1 MQTKEHKLPPEEPE
15 LENTDDRIND
25 IAQRHILFAVVVL
38 FAIYLAWRLRT
49 VLELVY
55 VSALFAVVLMPVV
68 QWIQQFKIRKW
79 SPSRG
84 VAIVILVVTSVSAI
98 TAFFVFALPPVI
110 RDLKDFVNELPARGP
125 VIMAK
130 LHGSPLARHL
140 DLPNL
145 TDRIQN
151 GAGNSASYLL
161 ASLPAWASR
170 FLDILTA
177 VVLTVYFMME
187 GEFAYHWFLSLF
199 AAPRRR
205 RLNKTL
211 LQAKKRMSRWLLGQ
225 GLLMLCLGSCSILIF
240 SILHVRYAI
249 LLGVIMGLLNII
261 PIAGAVV
268 GVLLAGTVAAL
279 DSWAKMGG
287 VFAFYFIYFQVENAY
302 LTPRIMRH
310 SVNLAGLAVIIALLC
325 GTTLAGVVGA
335 MVAVPTAALV
345 AVLMDEYMVVHP
357 WD

>member
-1 MQTKEHKLPPEEPE
+1 V
-15 LENTDDRIND
+15 
-25 IAQRHILFAVVVL
+25 AVL
-38 FAIYLAWRLRT
+38 LALYLGWRLGT
-49 VLELVY
+49 VLEMVY
-55 VSALFAVVLMPVV
+55 VSALFAVVLMPIV
-68 QWIQQFKIRKW
+68 QRIQQLKIRSW

-84 VAIVILVVTSVSAI
+84 LAILILIAVSVSAF
-98 TAFFVFALPPVI
+98 AGFMVFALPPVI
-110 RDLKDFVNELPARGP
+110 HDLRDFVTELPVREP
-125 VIMAK
+125 QIMAR
-130 LHGSPLARHL
+130 LQDSHLAKHL

-145 TDRIQN
+145 TAKLQS
-151 GAGNSASYLL
+151 GAGDSASYLL
-161 ASLPAWASR
+161 SALPDWASR
-170 FLDILTA
+170 FFDILTCI
-177 VVLTVYFMME
+177 VLTVYFMME

-199 AAPRRR
+199 AAPTRR

-211 LQAKKRMSRWLLGQ
+211 LQAKKRMGHWLLGQ
-225 GLLMLCLGSCSILIF
+225 GLLMLILGVCSIVVF

-287 VFAFYFIYFQVENAY
+287 VFLFYFIYFQVENAY

-310 SVNLAGLAVIIALLC
+310 SVNLAGLSVIIALLC
-325 GTTLAGVVGA
+325 GTTLAGIVGA
-335 MVAVPTAALV
+335 MVAVPTAALL

>member
-1 MQTKEHKLPPEEPE
+1 
-15 LENTDDRIND
+15 
-25 IAQRHILFAVVVL
+25 
-38 FAIYLAWRLRT
+38 
-49 VLELVY
+49 
-55 VSALFAVVLMPVV
+55 MPVV
-68 QWIQQFKIRKW
+68 QWIQQLNIRKW

-84 VAIVILVVTSVSAI
+84 VAIGILMVTSVA
-98 TAFFVFALPPVI
+98 ALAGFLVFALPPVI
-110 RDLKDFVNELPARGP
+110 HDLRDFVTELPSRGP
-125 VIMAK
+125 QILNRLQQSRIAK
-130 LHGSPLARHL
+130 HL

-145 TDRIQN
+145 TAKLQT
-151 GAGNSASYLL
+151 GAGDSASYLL
-161 ASLPAWASR
+161 SSLPDWASR
-170 FLDILTA
+170 FFDILTTI
-177 VVLTVYFMME
+177 VLTIYFMLE

-199 AAPRRR
+199 AAPTRR

-225 GLLMLCLGSCSILIF
+225 GLLMLCLGLCSIAVF

-268 GVLLAGTVAAL
+268 GVLLAGIVAAL

-325 GTTLAGVVGA
+325 GSTLAGVVGA

-345 AVLMDEYMVVHP
+345 AVLMDEYLVVHP

>member
-1 MQTKEHKLPPEEPE
+1 M
-15 LENTDDRIND
+15 
-25 IAQRHILFAVVVL
+25 VVL
-38 FAIYLAWRLRT
+38 FALYLAWRLRF

-55 VSALFAVVLMPVV
+55 VSALFAVVLMPAV
-68 QWIQQFKIRKW
+68 QWIQQLNIRKW

-84 VAIVILVVTSVSAI
+84 LAIAILVVATIS
-98 TAFFVFALPPVI
+98 TLTCFFVFALPPVI
-110 RDLKDFVNELPARGP
+110 RDLKDFVAELPSRGP
-125 VIMAK
+125 LMLAK
-130 LHGSPLARHL
+130 MQRAPFTRHL

-145 TDRIQN
+145 SERIQH
-151 GAGNSASYLL
+151 GAGSSATYVIT
-161 ASLPAWASR
+161 SLPAWASR
-170 FLDILTA
+170 LLDVITC

-211 LQAKKRMSRWLLGQ
+211 IAAKKRMSHWLLGQ
-225 GLLMLCLGSCSILIF
+225 GMLMLCLGSSSIFIF

-279 DSWAKMGG
+279 DSWSKMGG
-287 VFAFYFIYFQVENAY
+287 VFLFYFIYFQFENAY

-325 GTTLAGVVGA
+325 GTTLAGIVGA

>member
-1 MQTKEHKLPPEEPE
+1 MTLKNEAAEETE
-15 LENTDDRIND
+15 LERTLEHSIESS
-25 IAQRHILFAVVVL
+25 ILFGVAVL
-38 FAIYLAWRLRT
+38 LALYLAWRLVT

-68 QWIQQFKIRKW
+68 QRIQQIKIRTW

-84 VAIVILVVTSVSAI
+84 FAIVILVAVTISAL
-98 TAFFVFALPPVI
+98 AGFLVFALPPVLH
-110 RDLKDFVNELPARGP
+110 DLRDFVTELPLREPEILAR
-125 VIMAK
+125 
-130 LHGSPLARHL
+130 LQGSHLARHL

-145 TDRIQN
+145 TAKLQN
-151 GAGNSASYLL
+151 GAGDTASYLL
-161 ASLPAWASR
+161 TSLPGWASR
-170 FLDILTA
+170 FLDILTCI
-177 VVLTVYFMME
+177 VLTVYFMME

-199 AAPRRR
+199 AAPTRR

-211 LQAKKRMSRWLLGQ
+211 LQAKKRMGRWLLGQ
-225 GLLMLCLGSCSILIF
+225 GLLMLILGCCSIVIF

-279 DSWAKMGG
+279 DSWTKMGG
-287 VFAFYFIYFQVENAY
+287 VFLFYFIYFQVENAY

-310 SVNLAGLAVIIALLC
+310 SVNLAGLSVIIALLC

-335 MVAVPTAALV
+335 MVAVPTAALI

>member
-1 MQTKEHKLPPEEPE
+1 M
-15 LENTDDRIND
+15 
-25 IAQRHILFAVVVL
+25 L
-38 FAIYLAWRLRT
+38 FAIYLGWRLRT
-49 VLELVY
+49 VLELIY

-68 QWIQQFKIRKW
+68 QWIQQLKVRKW
-79 SPSRG
+79 SPTRG
-84 VAIVILVVTSVSAI
+84 IAIILLVVTTVSVI
-98 TAFFVFALPPVI
+98 TGFFVFALPPVI
-110 RDLKDFVNELPARGP
+110 RDLKDFVAELPARGP
-125 VIMAK
+125 QIMAR
-130 LHGSPLARHL
+130 LHNSPIARHL

-145 TDRIQN
+145 SDKIQN
-151 GAGNSASYLL
+151 GAGNSASFVL
-161 ASLPAWASR
+161 ASLPDWASR
-170 FLDILTA
+170 FLDILTCI
-177 VVLTVYFMME
+177 VLTVYFMME

-211 LQAKKRMSRWLLGQ
+211 MAAKKRMSRWLLGQ
-225 GLLMLCLGSCSILIF
+225 GLLMLCLGSCSIAIF

-279 DSWAKMGG
+279 DSWTKMGG
-287 VFAFYFIYFQVENAY
+287 VFLFYFIYFQVENAY

-325 GTTLAGVVGA
+325 GTTLAGIVGA

>member
-1 MQTKEHKLPPEEPE
+1 M
-15 LENTDDRIND
+15 
-25 IAQRHILFAVVVL
+25 AVLFAV
-38 FAIYLAWRLRT
+38 YLAWRLRI

-68 QWIQQFKIRKW
+68 QWIQQLKIRSW

-84 VAIVILVVTSVSAI
+84 FAIVILVVTSVSAL
-98 TAFFVFALPPVI
+98 TCFFVFALPPVI
-110 RDLKDFVNELPARGP
+110 HDLRDFVNELPTRGP
-125 VIMAK
+125 LMLTRLQNSHVAK
-130 LHGSPLARHL
+130 HL

-145 TDRIQN
+145 TAKLQS
-151 GAGNSASYLL
+151 GAGDSASYLL
-161 ASLPAWASR
+161 ASLPDWASR
-170 FLDILTA
+170 FLDILTCI
-177 VVLTVYFMME
+177 VLTVYFMLE

-199 AAPRRR
+199 AAPTRR

-211 LQAKKRMSRWLLGQ
+211 LAAKKRMSRWLLGQ
-225 GLLMLCLGSCSILIF
+225 GLLMLCLGGCSIAVF

-249 LLGVIMGLLNII
+249 LLGVILGLLNII

-325 GTTLAGVVGA
+325 GSTLAGVVGA

>member
-1 MQTKEHKLPPEEPE
+1 V
-15 LENTDDRIND
+15 
-25 IAQRHILFAVVVL
+25 AVL
-38 FAIYLAWRLRT
+38 FAIFLAWRLRT
-49 VLELVY
+49 VLELIY

-68 QWIQQFKIRKW
+68 QWIQQLKIRKW

-84 VAIVILVVTSVSAI
+84 VAIGILMVTSVA
-98 TAFFVFALPPVI
+98 ALAGFLVFALPPVI
-110 RDLKDFVNELPARGP
+110 HDLRDFVTELPSRGP
-125 VIMAK
+125 QILNRLQQSRIAK
-130 LHGSPLARHL
+130 HL

-145 TDRIQN
+145 TAKLQT
-151 GAGNSASYLL
+151 GAGDSASYLL
-161 ASLPAWASR
+161 SSLPDWASR
-170 FLDILTA
+170 FFDILTTI
-177 VVLTVYFMME
+177 VLTIYFMLE

-199 AAPRRR
+199 AAPTRR

-225 GLLMLCLGSCSILIF
+225 GLLMLCLGLCSIAVF

-268 GVLLAGTVAAL
+268 GVLLAGIVAAL

-325 GTTLAGVVGA
+325 GSTLAGVVGA

-345 AVLMDEYMVVHP
+345 AVLMDEYLVVHP

>member
-1 MQTKEHKLPPEEPE
+1 MTLTTPQKPTETIDEREE
-15 LENTDDRIND
+15 RIESS
-25 IAQRHILFAVVVL
+25 IQSHILFGLAVL
-38 FAIYLAWRLRT
+38 LAIFLGWRLRS
-49 VLELVY
+49 VLELIY

-68 QWIQQFKIRKW
+68 QWIQQLRIRKW

-84 VAIVILVVTSVSAI
+84 VAIILLMVTAISVL
-98 TAFFVFALPPVI
+98 TGFFVFALPPVI
-110 RDLKDFVNELPARGP
+110 RDLRDFVGEIPARSHL
-125 VIMAK
+125 IMGR
-130 LHGSPLARHL
+130 LQGSPLARHL
-140 DLPNL
+140 DLPDL
-145 TDRIQN
+145 TEKLQN
-151 GAGNSASYLL
+151 GAGDSASYLL
-161 ASLPAWASR
+161 TSLPDWASR
-170 FLDILTA
+170 FFDIITTIILTI
-177 VVLTVYFMME
+177 YFMLE

-199 AAPRRR
+199 AAPTRR

-225 GLLMLCLGSCSILIF
+225 GMLMLCLGACSIAVF

-268 GVLLAGTVAAL
+268 GVLLAGIVAAL

-325 GTTLAGVVGA
+325 GSTLAGVVGA

>member
-1 MQTKEHKLPPEEPE
+1 V
-15 LENTDDRIND
+15 
-25 IAQRHILFAVVVL
+25 AVL
-38 FAIYLAWRLRT
+38 FAIFLAWRLRT
-49 VLELVY
+49 VLELIY

-68 QWIQQFKIRKW
+68 QWIQQLNIRKW

-84 VAIVILVVTSVSAI
+84 VAIGILMVTSVA
-98 TAFFVFALPPVI
+98 ALAGFLVFALPPVI
-110 RDLKDFVNELPARGP
+110 HDLRDFVTELPSRGP
-125 VIMAK
+125 QILNRLQQSRIAK
-130 LHGSPLARHL
+130 HL

-145 TDRIQN
+145 TAKLQT
-151 GAGNSASYLL
+151 GAGDSASYLL
-161 ASLPAWASR
+161 SSLPDWASR
-170 FLDILTA
+170 FFDILTTI
-177 VVLTVYFMME
+177 VLTIYFMLE

-199 AAPRRR
+199 AAPTRR

-225 GLLMLCLGSCSILIF
+225 GLLMLCLGLCSIAVF

-268 GVLLAGTVAAL
+268 GVLLAGIVAAL

-325 GTTLAGVVGA
+325 GSTLAGVVGA

-345 AVLMDEYMVVHP
+345 AVLMDEYLVVHP

>member
-1 MQTKEHKLPPEEPE
+1 
-15 LENTDDRIND
+15 
-25 IAQRHILFAVVVL
+25 
-38 FAIYLAWRLRT
+38 
-49 VLELVY
+49 
-55 VSALFAVVLMPVV
+55 
-68 QWIQQFKIRKW
+68 
-79 SPSRG
+79 
-84 VAIVILVVTSVSAI
+84 
-98 TAFFVFALPPVI
+98 
-110 RDLKDFVNELPARGP
+110 
-125 VIMAK
+125 
-130 LHGSPLARHL
+130 
-140 DLPNL
+140 
-145 TDRIQN
+145 
-151 GAGNSASYLL
+151 
-161 ASLPAWASR
+161 
-170 FLDILTA
+170 
-177 VVLTVYFMME
+177 MME

-211 LQAKKRMSRWLLGQ
+211 LAAKKRMSRWLLGQ
-225 GLLMLCLGSCSILIF
+225 GLLMLCLGASSIAVF

-279 DSWAKMGG
+279 DSWTKMGG
-287 VFAFYFIYFQVENAY
+287 VFAFYFVYFQLENAY

-310 SVNLAGLAVIIALLC
+310 SVNLAGLAVIVALLC

>member
-1 MQTKEHKLPPEEPE
+1 VDKAKSTIVTTEEPE
-15 LENTDDRIND
+15 TELDRID
-25 IAQRHILFAVVVL
+25 ESIRGQILFGVGVL
-38 FAIYLAWRLRT
+38 FAIFLAWRLRT

-68 QWIQQFKIRKW
+68 QWIQQLKIRKW

-84 VAIVILVVTSVSAI
+84 FAIAILLVTTISAI
-98 TAFFVFALPPVI
+98 TSFFIFALPPVI
-110 RDLKDFVNELPARGP
+110 RDLKDFVNELPSRGP
-125 VIMAK
+125 EMMAK
-130 LHGSPLARHL
+130 LHHSPLARHL
-140 DLPNL
+140 DLPNI
-145 TDRIQN
+145 TEKVQD
-151 GAGNSASYLL
+151 GAGHSASYLIT
-161 ASLPAWASR
+161 SLPAWASR
-170 FLDILTA
+170 VLDIITCII
-177 VVLTVYFMME
+177 LTVYFMLE

-211 LQAKKRMSRWLLGQ
+211 QAAKKRMSRWLLGQ
-225 GLLMLCLGSCSILIF
+225 GMLMLCLGACSITIF

-249 LLGVIMGLLNII
+249 LLGVIMGMLNII

-279 DSWAKMGG
+279 DGWAKMGG

-325 GTTLAGVVGA
+325 GTTLAGIVGA

>member
-1 MQTKEHKLPPEEPE
+1 ML
-15 LENTDDRIND
+15 L
-25 IAQRHILFAVVVL
+25 AL
-38 FAIYLAWRLRT
+38 YLAWRLIS

-68 QWIQQFKIRKW
+68 QWIQQLKIRKW

-84 VAIVILVVTSVSAI
+84 IAIVILVVTSIAVL
-98 TAFFVFALPPVI
+98 TGFFVFALPPVI
-110 RDLKDFVNELPARGP
+110 RDLKDFVGEIPARSQL
-125 VIMAK
+125 IMGK
-130 LHGSPLARHL
+130 LQHSPLARHL
-140 DLPNL
+140 DLPDL
-145 TDRIQN
+145 TEKLQN
-151 GAGNSASYLL
+151 GAGDSASYLL
-161 ASLPAWASR
+161 TSLPGWASR
-170 FLDILTA
+170 FFDIITAVILTI
-177 VVLTVYFMME
+177 YFMLE

-199 AAPRRR
+199 AAPKRR

-211 LQAKKRMSRWLLGQ
+211 LTAKVRMGRWLLGQ
-225 GLLMLCLGSCSILIF
+225 GLLMLCLGGCSIAVF

-249 LLGVIMGLLNII
+249 LLGVLMGLLNII
-261 PIAGAVV
+261 PVAGAVV
-268 GVLLAGTVAAL
+268 GVLLAGIVAAL
-279 DSWAKMGG
+279 DSWTKMGG

-357 WD
+357 WN